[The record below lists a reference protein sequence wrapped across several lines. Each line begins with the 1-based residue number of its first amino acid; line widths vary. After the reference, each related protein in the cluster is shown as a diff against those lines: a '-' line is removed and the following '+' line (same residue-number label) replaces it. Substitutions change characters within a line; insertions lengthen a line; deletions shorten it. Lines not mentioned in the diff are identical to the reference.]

1 MSRKITLIIFAFLAL
16 AYFLPGSALSGFLPS
31 WVVRFRIA
39 YPVAALCIAG
49 LLTGID
55 LRFVLAFLFSCIGD
69 AFGAAGSFIGQ
80 MGFFALAHITFIYCF
95 ISRLHKIRGTA
106 SRRVEAPNGPR
117 QAATEARAGEVCEI
131 ARAKVHIPIMGT
143 GGVIIGLTAV
153 AAILILACVCVLPRI
168 EDSFLFWGC
177 GIYAVLI
184 CTMAALAMFQH
195 SPLFAVGALLFAISD
210 FILSWNKFVGPVE
223 YEKYLIMV
231 PYYLGQLLLWLGA
244 YFFRDSRRR
253 RGMS

>member
-31 WVVRFRIA
+31 GVVRFRIA

-49 LLTGID
+49 LLTRID

-95 ISRLHKIRGTA
+95 ISRLGQNQSKRQMSLPKKSGRRWKI
-106 SRRVEAPNGPR
+106 
-117 QAATEARAGEVCEI
+117 C
-131 ARAKVHIPIMGT
+131 
-143 GGVIIGLTAV
+143 GLTAV

-184 CTMAALAMFQH
+184 CTMAALAMFQRSH
-195 SPLFAVGALLFAISD
+195 LFAVGALLFAISD

-231 PYYLGQLLLWLGA
+231 PYYFGQLLLWLGA
-244 YFFRDSRRR
+244 YLFRDSRRR